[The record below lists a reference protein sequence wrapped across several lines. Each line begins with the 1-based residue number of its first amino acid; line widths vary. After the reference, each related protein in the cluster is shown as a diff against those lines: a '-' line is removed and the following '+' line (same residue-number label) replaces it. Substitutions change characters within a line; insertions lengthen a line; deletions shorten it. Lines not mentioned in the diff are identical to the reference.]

1 MAIATALAQVA
12 PAPRVSRRI
21 AVGIATRGRP
31 GFLRLVVE
39 RLRRQTLRPATLL
52 VAYVEAA
59 DVEGLSEALDLA
71 LIACEAG
78 LTRQRNAILDH
89 LPAGVEFVA
98 FFDDDFLPHPQWLA
112 RMAAAFD
119 ADPGIVCVTG
129 NVVANGVSCGEIA
142 PEAALALL
150 AEADPAVCEGVE
162 DGVSPY
168 GCNMAFRC
176 AGLGGERFDE
186 QLPLYA
192 WLEDR
197 DFAARVALGGGR
209 QVRVGAALGVHLGV
223 GAGRMSDRRL
233 GYAQI
238 ANPLHLLRRGTMRPR
253 DFALRVATD
262 LASNLCKSPRSRA
275 RRRRLAGNG
284 VAVAEALLGR
294 CAPERAAR
302 L

>member
-1 MAIATALAQVA
+1 LAQVA
-12 PAPRVSRRI
+12 LPPTVSRRI

-39 RLRRQTLRPATLL
+39 WLRRQTPRPAALL
-52 VAYVEAA
+52 IAYVEPA
-59 DVEGLSEALDLA
+59 DVAGLIAGGDVA

-78 LTRQRNAILDH
+78 LTRQRNAILDG
-89 LPAGVEFVA
+89 LPAGAEFVA

-112 RMAAAFD
+112 RTLAAFD
-119 ADPGIVCVTG
+119 ASPDIVCVTG
-129 NVVANGVSCGEIA
+129 NVVANGVTCGEIA
-142 PEAALALL
+142 AQEALAPL
-150 AEADPAVCEGVE
+150 ASADPAQHGGIESSVP
-162 DGVSPY
+162 PY
-168 GCNMAFRC
+168 GCNMAFCC

-192 WLEDR
+192 WLEDH
-197 DFAARVALGGGR
+197 DFAARISRRGGR
-209 QVRVGAALGVHLGV
+209 LVRVGAALGVHLGV

-253 DFALRVATD
+253 DFAFRVVTD
-262 LASNLCKSPRSRA
+262 LASNLCKAPHSLA

-284 VAVAEALLGR
+284 LAFAEALLGR
-294 CAPERAAR
+294 CAPERALR